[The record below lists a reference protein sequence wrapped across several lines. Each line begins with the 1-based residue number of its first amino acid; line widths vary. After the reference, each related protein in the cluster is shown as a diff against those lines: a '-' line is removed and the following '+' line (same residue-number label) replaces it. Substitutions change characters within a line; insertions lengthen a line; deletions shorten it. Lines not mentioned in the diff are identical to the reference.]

1 MFFLA
6 ILLRFTILTGL
17 QAGSTDTA
25 FLRSGNPGYIV
36 GEPLVAGKL
45 ETRDEKYPLYFQIN

>member
-45 ETRDEKYPLYFQIN
+45 ETQDEKYPLYFQ